1 MTIRPIKSA
10 ARPGRPN
17 IGARPSLKWV
27 REIVSELK
35 KVTWPSREEATNL
48 TTLVLV
54 VSIAVGVFL
63 GSVDY
68 IFSQLINVLLL
79 R

>member
-1 MTIRPIKSA
+1 MTTRPVRPTV
-10 ARPGRPN
+10 RPGRPSV
-17 IGARPSLKWV
+17 GTKLSLKWV
-27 REIVSELK
+27 REIISELK
-35 KVTWPSREEATNL
+35 KVTWPSREETQNL
-48 TTLVLV
+48 TTIVLI

-68 IFSQLINVLLL
+68 IFTQFINLLLL